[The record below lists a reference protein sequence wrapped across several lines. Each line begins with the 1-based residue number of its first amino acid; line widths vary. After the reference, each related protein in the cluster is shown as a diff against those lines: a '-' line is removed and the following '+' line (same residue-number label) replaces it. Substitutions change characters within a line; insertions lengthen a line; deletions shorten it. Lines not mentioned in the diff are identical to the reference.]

1 MEPYYDPADGFPAL
15 YRKWRKGGLLFA
27 LLLICCLVSSTV
39 GAGIVLLFTS
49 ECSDAEA
56 EEAFLPSYSVT
67 ETAYNGTGRKMT
79 ATEIY
84 AKYVG
89 STVGVTTS
97 VTTNLWG
104 RQTTSAASGSGF
116 ILTADGYILT
126 NYHVVE
132 DSEKITVSLYDNSS
146 YSAKLIGY
154 DENND
159 IAVLKIDAASLT
171 PVVIG
176 SSSDL
181 DVGEEVIAIGNPL
194 GELTFSLTAGVVSAL
209 DREITVSN
217 GVTMDL
223 IQTDCAINSGNSG
236 GALFNLYGEVVGI
249 TNAKY
254 SSSSGTSVDNIAFAI
269 PIDNVYDIAESIIEN
284 GGLIKPY
291 IGVSVTDVSMQM
303 QRYGL
308 PKGAAVQ
315 SVSSG
320 SPAEKGGLQ
329 ANDIITKVNGTA
341 ITGSTTLTKLVNA
354 AVAGDVLRLT
364 VYRQGTTVELTVTV
378 SERLQS
384 A

>member
-1 MEPYYDPADGFPAL
+1 M
-15 YRKWRKGGLLFA
+15 LFA

-56 EEAFLPSYSVT
+56 EESFLPSYSVT
-67 ETAYNGTGRKMT
+67 EAAYNGTGRKMT

>member
-1 MEPYYDPADGFPAL
+1 MEPYYDPAGGFPAV
-15 YRKWRKGGLLFA
+15 YRKRRKGGPLLA
-27 LLLICCLVSSTV
+27 LLLICCLVSSAV

-49 ECSDAEA
+49 ESSAAEA
-56 EEAFLPSYSVT
+56 EETFVPSYSVT
-67 ETAYNGTGRKMT
+67 ETAYSGIGRKMT

-126 NYHVVE
+126 NYHVIE
-132 DSEKITVSLYDNSS
+132 DSEKITVSLYDDSS

-159 IAVLKIDAASLT
+159 IAVLKINAAGLT

-269 PIDNVYDIAESIIEN
+269 PIDNVYGIAESIIEN

-291 IGVSVTDVSMQM
+291 IGVSVTDVSTQM

-341 ITGSTTLTKLVNA
+341 ITGSAALTKLVNA
-354 AVAGDVLRLT
+354 AAAGDTLRLT

-378 SERLQS
+378 SERLQT